1 MPEFKNRDEYEKWKN
16 EKIKTNLEKLQRIR
30 KDEEKT
36 EIRKTPPQEKQP
48 LQKEGGLKPLAE
60 LFSDSWELFKV
71 RFITLFCLYL
81 LSAVFLL
88 TPLAIF
94 TGIGFIAS
102 IFFPENRNVLIAAGL
117 LIGMT
122 PGFIAMFWG
131 TAAFTCAVSE
141 RTIGIKDALERG
153 WKKVWSFIW
162 LFSILS
168 FIVTGGFLLFLI
180 PGIIFLVWF
189 IFSQFI
195 LVSEGNIGMD
205 AMLRSKEYVKG
216 NWFDVFLRLFVI
228 GLIYMVVNMVP
239 FIGPILSIVFF
250 PFMMIFIYLIYH
262 DLKELKGNS
271 TVYSNSTEQKFKWI
285 LLGTLGYIVLP
296 LIIIGFLGIRA
307 IVPFLCL
314 KGY

>member
-16 EKIKTNLEKLQRIR
+16 EKIRANLEKLQRIR
-30 KDEEKT
+30 KEEET
-36 EIRKTPPQEKQP
+36 EHPKTPLQRRQP
-48 LQKEGGLKPLAE
+48 SQRAGGLRPLEE
-60 LFSDSWELFKV
+60 LFNDSWELFKV

-81 LSAVFLL
+81 LSSVFLL
-88 TPLAIF
+88 IPLGIF
-94 TGIGFIAS
+94 TGIGFIVS
-102 IFFPENRNVLIAAGL
+102 IFFPEDRSVLIAVGI

-122 PGFIAMFWG
+122 PGFIAMFWC
-131 TAAFTCAVSE
+131 TAAFTYAVSD
-141 RTIGIKDALERG
+141 RTIGIKDALARG

-162 LFSILS
+162 LFSILG

-189 IFSQFI
+189 TFSQFI

-205 AMLRSKEYVKG
+205 AMLRSREYVKG

-228 GLIYMVVNMVP
+228 GLIYMGINIVP
-239 FIGPILSIVFF
+239 LIGPILSLVFF

-262 DLKELKGNS
+262 DLKELKGDRI
-271 TVYSNSTEQKFKWI
+271 VYLNSTEQKFKWI

-296 LIIIGFLGIRA
+296 LVIIGFLGISA

-314 KGY
+314 KGS